1 MKAARVP
8 ATARIAVPLVA
19 AALVAAG
26 CSSDNGRATGNAA
39 DTKPAAPSAGSSTG
53 PGNGTGGADSTPGT
67 GTASGQPDPA
77 APPAP
82 ATAAPR
88 GAADPALKDFYAQKP
103 TWKPCPADPIQ
114 RGADR
119 GLQCAR
125 LRVPLDYADPAAKTT
140 EIAVYRMPAT
150 GPASARIGSLATNPG
165 GPGSGVRDTVVNLA
179 DSKPTLAARYDIV
192 GFDPRG
198 TGDSTPVVCADGP
211 LMDRLQ
217 SIDPTPRDAA
227 AVDAA
232 AAVLKDFGRSCAAR
246 MGDLL
251 PHLGTSEAADDM
263 DILRGV
269 LGDERLNYIGTSY
282 GTYLGARYADRHP
295 DRVGRFVLD
304 GLLDPASDRTALARE
319 QAQGFDAAFRA
330 FAADCIGRAGCPF
343 TGDADAA
350 ARQMRAMLDKLSD
363 TPARAGGRTL
373 DEAMAS
379 TVVCGYL
386 YHPAQ
391 WPRLRTLVAALARG
405 DAAPMIGAFD
415 SYADRGD
422 DGAYADSS
430 LDGYF
435 EINCADGRFLSAQ
448 EAARLGRE
456 ITATAPVLGPSV
468 VWSWAADCAA
478 PGPDL
483 ATPLDGTRL
492 PGMLLVSTTRDPAT
506 PHVAAPRVRGQLPA
520 SRLVTYNGDGH
531 VAIYRQNACVDR
543 AVDRHLLD
551 GTLPGADVRCA

>member
-8 ATARIAVPLVA
+8 ATARIAVPLIA

-26 CSSDNGRATGNAA
+26 CSSDDGPSAGNAA
-39 DTKPAAPSAGSSTG
+39 DTKSAAAPA
-53 PGNGTGGADSTPGT
+53 PGTPGT
-67 GTASGQPDPA
+67 GTGTDTGSGQPDPA
-77 APPAP
+77 APPSPTTTAP
-82 ATAAPR
+82 SAPPAPR
-88 GAADPALKDFYAQKP
+88 GAADPALKEFYAQKP
-103 TWKPCPADPIQ
+103 AWKACPADPAY
-114 RGADR
+114 RGDDR

-125 LRVPLDYADPAAKTT
+125 LRVPLDYADPAAKST
-140 EIAVYRMPAT
+140 EVAVYRMPAS
-150 GPASARIGSLATNPG
+150 GPAAGRIGSLATNPG
-165 GPGSGVRDTVVNLA
+165 GPGSGVRGTVVNLA
-179 DSKPTLAARYDIV
+179 ASKPTLAARYDIV

-232 AAVLKDFGRSCAAR
+232 AVVLEEFGQGCATR

-251 PHLGTSEAADDM
+251 PHLGTREATDDM

-269 LGDERLNYIGTSY
+269 LGDERLNYVGTSY
-282 GTYLGARYADRHP
+282 GTYLGARYADRYP

-330 FAADCIGRAGCPF
+330 FATDCISRAGCPF

-350 ARQMRAMLDKLSD
+350 ARKMRAMLDKLSD
-363 TPARAGGRTL
+363 TPARVGGRTL

-386 YHPAQ
+386 YHPGQ
-391 WPRLRTLVAALARG
+391 WPALRTILTALARG
-405 DAAPMIGAFD
+405 DAAPMIRAFD
-415 SYADRGD
+415 SYADRGR
-422 DGAYADSS
+422 DGAYTDST

-435 EINCADGRFLSAQ
+435 EINCADGRFLSAR
-448 EAARLGRE
+448 EADRLGRE
-456 ITATAPVLGPSV
+456 VAATAPVLGPSV

-478 PGPDL
+478 PGPDH
-483 ATPLDGTRL
+483 AKPLDGTRL

-506 PHVAAPRVRGQLPA
+506 PHVAAPRVREQLPA

-531 VAIYRQNACVDR
+531 VAVYRENACVDR

-551 GTLPGADVRCA
+551 GTLPGADVRCG